1 MSIYFLSQTIHPNI
15 IQLPGWTQGGSD
27 GTNAALALFAVTY
40 HTEATSLG
48 VSFPEL
54 YQALK
59 SEECQESDF
68 WGKTILRPCPP
79 CSDYRVHRLRID

>member
-1 MSIYFLSQTIHPNI
+1 MIHPDI

-27 GTNAALALFAVTY
+27 GTNAALALFAVKY

-48 VSFPEL
+48 VSIPEL

-68 WGKTILRPCPP
+68 LGKIIHHSCPP
-79 CSDYRVHRLRID
+79 CPDFRVHRLRID